1 MTWVK
6 MLSTMS
12 RGLVSELVLAA
23 AAADISDDMEDDM
36 DSDEDDE
43 VGGDVEAGVLVAEE

>member
-1 MTWVK
+1 
-6 MLSTMS
+6 MS
-12 RGLVSELVLAA
+12 RGLVSELVLVT